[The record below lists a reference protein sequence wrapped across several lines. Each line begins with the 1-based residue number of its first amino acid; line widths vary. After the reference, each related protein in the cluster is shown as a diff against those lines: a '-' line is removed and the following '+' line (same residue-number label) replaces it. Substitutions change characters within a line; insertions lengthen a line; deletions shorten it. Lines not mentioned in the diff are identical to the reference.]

1 MNKLI
6 RFCIIAGLIFLLS
19 GLLLSACGAA
29 MGGAAY
35 PRFRPHRIHRI
46 MEHLDDCLFPA
57 VHLRRLKDGWEL
69 DAVGAALYDTP
80 RGVEIQWDYSLHGH
94 FVPRA

>member
-1 MNKLI
+1 MRLQKAPYRIADVVALLFIAHGNTSFGSLAP
-6 RFCIIAGLIFLLS
+6 IIPYRSCKHYLV
-19 GLLLSACGAA
+19 
-29 MGGAAY
+29 
-35 PRFRPHRIHRI
+35 